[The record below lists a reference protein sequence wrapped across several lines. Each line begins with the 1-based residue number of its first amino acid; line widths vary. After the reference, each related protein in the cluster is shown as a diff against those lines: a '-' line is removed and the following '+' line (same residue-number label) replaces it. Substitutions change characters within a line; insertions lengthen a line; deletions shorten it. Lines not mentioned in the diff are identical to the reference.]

1 VTSGA
6 LKLDEEVHMTE
17 APIRT
22 PRLSR
27 RAPALVALALCAAC
41 ANGEAARPL
50 RLGDLLA
57 WDRDA
62 GGAPGW
68 IRTGCRETPHP
79 QANRSIC
86 GVGSMTSARST
97 TRARETAISR
107 ARTEVARSLQTRV
120 EAMLADYTGASAEI
134 RRKRTNADQQIVDVS
149 RQITRVSVSGIE
161 VRRTWI
167 ADNGT
172 VFVLVSLDVDRFRS
186 SVRHMTDLS
195 AHMRRAID
203 QRAES
208 AFAAGPTP
216 APG

>member
-1 VTSGA
+1 
-6 LKLDEEVHMTE
+6 
-17 APIRT
+17 
-22 PRLSR
+22 
-27 RAPALVALALCAAC
+27 
-41 ANGEAARPL
+41 
-50 RLGDLLA
+50 
-57 WDRDA
+57 
-62 GGAPGW
+62 
-68 IRTGCRETPHP
+68 
-79 QANRSIC
+79 
-86 GVGSMTSARST
+86 MTSARST